1 MTRRIIA
8 AVGRALSSRSVLEER
23 PHFHRGAQGNSA
35 PCFDVNCIKP
45 SLHA

>member
-8 AVGRALSSRSVLEER
+8 AVGRAFSTRSPLEDR
-23 PHFHRGAQGNSA
+23 PHFHRGAQGNIA
-35 PCFDVNCIKP
+35 PCFDQACTKP